1 MFRLLPF
8 SLDHSGLW
16 CRSLLLCVAWWSC
29 LEGDRGAASPGV
41 CSVAGAGCHHSQQM
55 GLSPGH
61 SQPWEQVA
69 ENSQLATC
77 SQGWPGWRSQTGC
90 FIPTFSGGSHAAP
103 QKGKQVGISMGF
115 AFCQAVC
122 FYLPMSQNITNNF
135 SRWPD
140 LLPAVLWRGTVGEWD
155 LLARS
160 CSTGSLYWNL
170 LTVHSQVLA
179 ARGDVFRTK
188 LCVVPVWILFFYSKQ
203 AIYATRQVFLFWFFF
218 SFFSFV
224 GTRCSLFTLWAVFW
238 NFRTITH
245 VFFWLWASWSF
256 FMYNNHPSIQLPW
269 VAAEIP
275 RHKSWR
281 GEIEKNVLFISLID
295 GPWTLHTAK

>member
-41 CSVAGAGCHHSQQM
+41 CSVAGAGCHPSQQM

-160 CSTGSLYWNL
+160 CSTGSLFWNL

-179 ARGDVFRTK
+179 ARLGQDALAVLVPILSSVSK
-188 LCVVPVWILFFYSKQ
+188 LQFVLQPPSSLALNLEKVVCASCCCHRAANELLLQWEALEGPGFFHLALISVSTDETQ
-203 AIYATRQVFLFWFFF
+203 
-218 SFFSFV
+218 
-224 GTRCSLFTLWAVFW
+224 
-238 NFRTITH
+238 
-245 VFFWLWASWSF
+245 
-256 FMYNNHPSIQLPW
+256 M
-269 VAAEIP
+269 
-275 RHKSWR
+275 R
-281 GEIEKNVLFISLID
+281 GVM
-295 GPWTLHTAK
+295 AKANLQYW